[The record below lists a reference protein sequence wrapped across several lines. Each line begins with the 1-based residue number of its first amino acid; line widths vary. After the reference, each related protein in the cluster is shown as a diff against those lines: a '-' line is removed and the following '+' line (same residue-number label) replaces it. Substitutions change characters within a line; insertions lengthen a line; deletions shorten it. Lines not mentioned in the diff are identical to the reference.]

1 MADISIIIPTYDR
14 LWCLPAAIESCRTN
28 KQAVEIIVVDD
39 GSTDGTWDW
48 LQHQSGIVAIQ
59 QPNQGKCIAVN
70 KAFEKAKG
78 KYIRFLDSDDQVIAG
93 ANDEQFELAEANSA
107 DIVVSGYHLVDE
119 NRQLLREQPWTI
131 CDDFIAQQLGEC
143 DSSHYSAYL
152 FKKSFI
158 YDIPHRPEYAFRD
171 DRLFVLEAALKHPK
185 VAVHDGFA
193 LIHTEH
199 KQERLQVTSG
209 LKHAAQNT
217 QHWNIYKTILPRLKQ
232 RDELTPR
239 RVKAAEKILWPL
251 CHWTAKVDINA
262 AFAVLKWIKELDP
275 DFKIPQTGIL
285 GLLYNKIGF
294 SATERLLRL
303 RRLVKYG
310 QTAKS
315 EW

>member
-1 MADISIIIPTYDR
+1 MTDISVIIPTYNR
-14 LWCLPAAIESCRTN
+14 LWCLPAAVESCRVN
-28 KQAVEIIVVDD
+28 KCTVEIIVVDD

-48 LQHQSGIVAIQ
+48 LQLQKGIVAMQ
-59 QPNQGKCIAVN
+59 QPNEGKCVAVN
-70 KAFEKAKG
+70 KAFEKARG
-78 KYIRFLDSDDQVIAG
+78 KYIRFLDSDDQVSPG

-119 NRQLLREQPWTI
+119 NQQLLREQPWTI

-152 FKKSFI
+152 FRKSFI
-158 YDIPHRPEYAFRD
+158 EDIPHRPEYALRD
-171 DRLFVLEAALKHPK
+171 DRLFVLEAALKYPK
-185 VAVHDGFA
+185 IVVHGGFA

-209 LKHAAQNT
+209 LKHSVQNT
-217 QHWNIYKTILPRLKQ
+217 QHWNIYKTILQQLKQ

-251 CHWTAKVDINA
+251 CHWIAKADINA
-262 AFAVLKWIKELDP
+262 AATVLKWIKELDP
-275 DFKIPQTGIL
+275 DFRIPETGVL
-285 GLLYNKIGF
+285 GQLYNKIGF

-310 QTAKS
+310 
-315 EW
+315 